1 MEKRLMM
8 FMMSLFLC
16 AGSVL
21 AQTKISGTVYSQ
33 DDGQP
38 IIGAAVQVLG
48 TSTGMLTDVEGKFS
62 LTMPQG
68 KNTLRISYLGMETKD
83 VQAKNGMR
91 VFLKSDAKTL
101 DDVLVIGYGT
111 SKKSAFTGSAVEIDS
126 KDITSHVTSTAT
138 SALVG
143 KVAGI
148 TATSSSGAPGSAPT
162 IRIRGIGSYAAAT
175 TPLYIVDGVPME
187 QSVASINPDDIE
199 SMSVLKD
206 ASASA
211 IYGNRGANGVV
222 IITTKKA
229 KSNQDAEIKV
239 DMKWGSNG
247 RLIPQYDIIK
257 NPAEYYETVYRSLYN
272 SQIYHGKTAEQAFD
286 YADRNILASTG
297 GGTGVQVYTIPD
309 GQNLVGHDFKLNP
322 NAKLGYWDGE
332 YYYYP
337 DDWYDELYHNS
348 FRQEYNISAS
358 GATGNLNY
366 YASVGYLN
374 DGGQVANSKYQ
385 RYTARTNVEYQAKK
399 WLKLTTNMAFTHN
412 ISESPSYSSDTYGSS
427 SNLFYYAN
435 SMGSIYPLYVRN
447 QDGSIRTENGRTVYM
462 TNNNTNQTRPG
473 FINNAARDNDF
484 NRTQGYGDIFT
495 GQWAAVVTPITGLNL
510 TAQLS
515 ATDIN
520 SRYNYLYSAFA
531 SSGSVD
537 GEVDVEHNRTLAVNQ
552 QYLANYTHTFAEVH
566 NLTVLAGYEQY
577 KIKKQN
583 LEGYNDH
590 LYDPFIAELN
600 NTKGSDKKAV
610 YSYTDNYMTEG
621 FLGRLGYDY
630 DNRYFLNASIRRD
643 ASSKFAP
650 GHRWGTFWSVGGAW
664 QINKE
669 NFMLNVKW
677 VDILKF
683 KLSYGENGN
692 DQGMNYYAYADRYST
707 TYNND
712 TGAYSIQQSAM
723 GNENLTWETK
733 KSWNAGIDFA
743 LFKNSITGSLEVYT
757 GKTKDLLWSKTLPA
771 SAGKTVN
778 NYYTNIGTLLN
789 RGIEFALD
797 ASILRT
803 KDINW
808 NFNIALAHNHNEFT
822 ELDPAI
828 VETGQRY
835 SNSIIRVGGSSAQAY
850 MVRYAGVNSE
860 GQAQY
865 YAQFVLDKDGK
876 RVNQTVDDNG
886 VADIYTGD
894 TRVNSYG
901 NAAEDYPYGVE
912 EGLVTDISKA
922 TRYDIGDIL
931 PKIQGGFG
939 TSLSVYGVELTAQF
953 SFQLGGKF
961 YDGSYQQLMHN
972 ALSSEAGKAMHRDLL
987 DAWSPENPT
996 SNIPRLSNASVDD
1009 PGVGSQT
1016 PQDRFLTNSNYLCLN
1031 NLSLGYNLPKSLVT
1045 PLSLRGIRVYVA
1057 GENLFLLT
1065 ARKGMD
1071 PRYNLGIGSMTSGGG
1086 LASGSYSAMRSIT
1099 AGLTVT
1105 F

>member
-1 MEKRLMM
+1 MKKRLTM
-8 FMMSLFLC
+8 FLVSLLLC
-16 AGSVL
+16 MGSAL
-21 AQTKISGTVYSQ
+21 AQTKVSGTVLSQ
-33 DDGQP
+33 EDGQP
-38 IIGAAVQVLG
+38 IIGAAVKVVG
-48 TSTGMLTDVEGKFS
+48 TSTGLLTDVNGKFTIT
-62 LTMPQG
+62 LPDG
-68 KNTLRISYLGMETKD
+68 KDLLEITYLGMEPQRVK
-83 VQAKNGMR
+83 AKSGMR
-91 VFLKSDAKTL
+91 VFLKTDAKTL

-111 SKKSAFTGSAVEIDS
+111 SKKSAFTGSAVEVSS
-126 KDITSHVTSTAT
+126 KDITTHVTSTAT

-143 KVAGI
+143 KVAGVM
-148 TATSSSGAPGSAPT
+148 ATSSSGAPGSAPT
-162 IRIRGIGSYAAAT
+162 IRIRGIGSYAASS

-187 QSVASINPDDIE
+187 QSIASINPDDIE

-211 IYGNRGANGVV
+211 IYGNRGANGVI

-229 KSNQDAEIKV
+229 KNNQDAEIKV

-247 RLIPQYDIIK
+247 RLVPQYDIIK

-272 SQIYHGKTAEQAFD
+272 SQIYHGKTPEQAYD
-286 YADRNILASTG
+286 YADRTILSSTG
-297 GGTGVQVYTIPD
+297 GGTGVQVYTIPE

-322 NAKLGYWDGE
+322 NATLGYWDGE

-348 FRQEYNISAS
+348 FRQEYNVSAS
-358 GATGNLNY
+358 GSTGALNY

-374 DGGQVANSKYQ
+374 DGGQVTNSNYQ
-385 RYTARTNVEYQAKK
+385 RYTSRANVEYQAKK

-412 ISESPSYSSDTYGSS
+412 ISESPSYSSSTYGSS

-435 SMGSIYPLYVRN
+435 SMGSIYPLYLRN
-447 QDGSIRTENGRTVYM
+447 QDGSIMTENGRTLYM
-462 TNNNTNQTRPG
+462 TNNNSNQIRPG

-484 NRTQGYGDIFT
+484 NRTKGYGDIFT

-520 SRYNYLYSAFA
+520 KRTNYLYSAFA

-537 GEVDVEHNRTLAVNQ
+537 GEVDVIHERTFSVNQ
-552 QYLANYTHTFAEVH
+552 QYLANYTHTFNEVH
-566 NLTVLAGYEQY
+566 NISVLAGYEQY
-577 KIKKQN
+577 KILYQE

-590 LYDPFIAELN
+590 LYDPFIAELDN
-600 NTKGSDKKAV
+600 AKGSDKKQA
-610 YSYTDNYMTEG
+610 YSYTSNYMTEG
-621 FLGRLGYDY
+621 FLGRVGYDY
-630 DNRYFLNASIRRD
+630 DNRYFVNASLRRD

-650 GHRWGTFWSVGGAW
+650 GHRWGTFWSAGIAW

-669 NFMLNVKW
+669 KFLQNVKW
-677 VDILKF
+677 VDVLKF

-692 DQGMNYYAYADRYST
+692 DQGMNYYAYADRFST
-707 TYNND
+707 SYNND

-723 GNENLTWETK
+723 GNEDLTWETK

-743 LFKNSITGSLEVYT
+743 LFKNRLIGSLEVYT
-757 GKTKDLLWSKTLPA
+757 GKTSDLLWSKTLPA
-771 SAGKTVN
+771 SAGRTVN
-778 NYYTNIGTLLN
+778 SYYINIGTLKN
-789 RGIEFALD
+789 SGIEFSLD
-797 ASILRT
+797 ANILRT

-808 NFNIALAHNHNEFT
+808 NVNLALAHNKNEFT

-835 SNSIIRVGGSSAQAY
+835 SNQIIRVGGSSAQAY
-850 MVRYAGVNSE
+850 MVKYAGVNEE
-860 GQAQY
+860 GQALY
-865 YAQFVLDKDGK
+865 HAQFLLDKDGN
-876 RVNQTVDDNG
+876 RINQDKLEDG
-886 VADIYTGD
+886 SLDPMTGD
-894 TRVNSYG
+894 TQVNSYG
-901 NAAEDYPYGVE
+901 ENPEFGVE

-922 TRYDIGDIL
+922 TRYDVGDIL
-931 PKIQGGFG
+931 PKVQGGFG
-939 TSLSVYGVELTAQF
+939 TTLSVYGIELTAQF

-972 ALSSEAGKAMHRDLL
+972 ALASEAGKAMHRDLL
-987 DAWSPENPT
+987 DAWSETNKG
-996 SNIPRLSNASVDD
+996 SDIPRLSNASVDD

-1016 PQDRFLTNSNYLCLN
+1016 AQDRFLTNSNYLCLN
-1031 NLSLGYNLPKSLVT
+1031 NLSLGYNLPRSIVT
-1045 PLSLRGIRVYVA
+1045 PLTLRGIRVYVA

>member
-1 MEKRLMM
+1 MKKRLTM
-8 FMMSLFLC
+8 FLVSLLLC
-16 AGSVL
+16 MGSAL
-21 AQTKISGTVYSQ
+21 AQTKVSGTVLSQ
-33 DDGQP
+33 EDGQP
-38 IIGAAVQVLG
+38 IIGAAVKVVG
-48 TSTGMLTDVEGKFS
+48 TSTGLLTDVNGKFTIT
-62 LTMPQG
+62 LPDG
-68 KNTLRISYLGMETKD
+68 KDLLEITYLGMEPQRVK
-83 VQAKNGMR
+83 AKSGMR
-91 VFLKSDAKTL
+91 VFLKTDAKTL

-111 SKKSAFTGSAVEIDS
+111 SKKSAFTGSAVEVSS
-126 KDITSHVTSTAT
+126 KDITTHVTSTAT

-143 KVAGI
+143 KVAGVM
-148 TATSSSGAPGSAPT
+148 ATSSSGAPGSAPT
-162 IRIRGIGSYAAAT
+162 IRIRGIGSYAASS

-187 QSVASINPDDIE
+187 QSIASINPDDIE

-211 IYGNRGANGVV
+211 IYGNRGANGVI

-229 KSNQDAEIKV
+229 KNNQDAEIKV

-247 RLIPQYDIIK
+247 RLVPQYDIIK

-272 SQIYHGKTAEQAFD
+272 SQIYHGKTPEQAYD
-286 YADRNILASTG
+286 YADRTILSSTG
-297 GGTGVQVYTIPD
+297 GGTGVQVYTIPE

-322 NAKLGYWDGE
+322 NATLGYWDGE

-348 FRQEYNISAS
+348 FRQEYNVSAS
-358 GATGNLNY
+358 GSTGALNY

-374 DGGQVANSKYQ
+374 DGGQVANSNYQ
-385 RYTARTNVEYQAKK
+385 RYTSRANVEYQAKK

-412 ISESPSYSSDTYGSS
+412 ISESPSYSSGTYGSS

-435 SMGSIYPLYVRN
+435 SMGSIYPLYLRN
-447 QDGSIRTENGRTVYM
+447 QDGSIMTENGRTLYM
-462 TNNNTNQTRPG
+462 TNNNSNQIRPG

-484 NRTQGYGDIFT
+484 NRTKGYGDIFT

-537 GEVDVEHNRTLAVNQ
+537 GEVDVIHNRTFSVNQ
-552 QYLANYTHTFAEVH
+552 QYLANYTHTFNEVH
-566 NLTVLAGYEQY
+566 NISVLAGYEQY
-577 KIKKQN
+577 KILYQE

-590 LYDPFIAELN
+590 LYDPFIAELDN
-600 NTKGSDKKAV
+600 AKGSDKKQA
-610 YSYTDNYMTEG
+610 YSYTSNYMTEG
-621 FLGRLGYDY
+621 FLGRVGYDY
-630 DNRYFLNASIRRD
+630 DNRYFVNASLRRD

-650 GHRWGTFWSVGGAW
+650 GHRWGTFWSAGIAW

-669 NFMLNVKW
+669 KFLQNVKW
-677 VDILKF
+677 VDVLKF

-692 DQGMNYYAYADRYST
+692 DQGMNYYAYADRFST
-707 TYNND
+707 SYNND

-723 GNENLTWETK
+723 GNEDLTWETK

-743 LFKNSITGSLEVYT
+743 LFKNRLIGSLEVYT
-757 GKTKDLLWSKTLPA
+757 GKTSDLLWSKTLPA

-778 NYYTNIGTLLN
+778 SYYINIGTLKN
-789 RGIEFALD
+789 SGIEFSLD
-797 ASILRT
+797 ANILRT

-808 NFNIALAHNHNEFT
+808 NVNLALAHNKNEFT

-835 SNSIIRVGGSSAQAY
+835 SNQIIRVGGSSAQAY
-850 MVRYAGVNSE
+850 MVKYAGVNEE
-860 GQAQY
+860 GQALY
-865 YAQFVLDKDGK
+865 HAQFLLDKDGN
-876 RVNQTVDDNG
+876 RINQDKLEDG
-886 VADIYTGD
+886 SLDPMTGD
-894 TRVNSYG
+894 TQVNSYG
-901 NAAEDYPYGVE
+901 ENPEFGVE

-922 TRYDIGDIL
+922 TRYDVGDIL
-931 PKIQGGFG
+931 PKVQGGFG
-939 TSLSVYGVELTAQF
+939 TTLSVYGIELTAQF

-972 ALSSEAGKAMHRDLL
+972 ALASEAGKAMHRDLL
-987 DAWSPENPT
+987 DAWSETNKG
-996 SNIPRLSNASVDD
+996 SDIPRLSNASVDD

-1016 PQDRFLTNSNYLCLN
+1016 AQDRFLTNSNYLCLN
-1031 NLSLGYNLPKSLVT
+1031 NLSLGYNLPRSIVT
-1045 PLSLRGIRVYVA
+1045 PLTLRGIRVYVA

>member
-1 MEKRLMM
+1 MKKRLTM
-8 FMMSLFLC
+8 FLVSLLLC
-16 AGSVL
+16 MGSAL
-21 AQTKISGTVYSQ
+21 AQTKVSGTVLSQ
-33 DDGQP
+33 EDGQP
-38 IIGAAVQVLG
+38 IIGAAVKVVG
-48 TSTGMLTDVEGKFS
+48 TSTGLLTDVNGKFTIT
-62 LTMPQG
+62 LPDG
-68 KNTLRISYLGMETKD
+68 KDQLEITYLGMEPQRVK
-83 VQAKNGMR
+83 AKNGMR
-91 VFLKSDAKTL
+91 VFLKTDAKTL

-111 SKKSAFTGSAVEIDS
+111 SKKSAFTGSAVEVSS
-126 KDITSHVTSTAT
+126 KDITTHVTSTAT

-143 KVAGI
+143 KVAGVM
-148 TATSSSGAPGSAPT
+148 ATSSSGAPGSAPT
-162 IRIRGIGSYAAAT
+162 IRIRGIGSYAASS

-187 QSVASINPDDIE
+187 QSIASINPDDIE

-211 IYGNRGANGVV
+211 IYGNRGANGVI

-229 KSNQDAEIKV
+229 KNNQDAEIKV

-247 RLIPQYDIIK
+247 RLVPQYDVIK
-257 NPAEYYETVYRSLYN
+257 NPAEHYETVYRSLYN
-272 SQIYHGKTAEQAFD
+272 SQIYHGKTPEQAFD
-286 YADRNILASTG
+286 YADRTILSSTG
-297 GGTGVQVYTIPD
+297 GGTGVQVYTIPE

-322 NAKLGYWDGE
+322 NATLGYWDGE

-348 FRQEYNISAS
+348 FRQEYNVSAS
-358 GATGNLNY
+358 GSTGALNY

-374 DGGQVANSKYQ
+374 DGGQVANSNYQ
-385 RYTARTNVEYQAKK
+385 RYTARANVEYQAKK

-435 SMGSIYPLYVRN
+435 SMGSIYPLYLRN
-447 QDGSIRTENGRTVYM
+447 QDGSIMTEQGRTLYM
-462 TNNNTNQTRPG
+462 TNNNSNQIRPG

-484 NRTQGYGDIFT
+484 NRTKGYGDIFT
-495 GQWAAVVTPITGLNL
+495 GQWAAVLTPITGLNL

-537 GEVDVEHNRTLAVNQ
+537 GEVDVTHKRTFSVNQ
-552 QYLANYTHTFAEVH
+552 QYLANYTHTFADVH
-566 NLTVLAGYEQY
+566 NISVLAGYEQY
-577 KIKKQN
+577 KILYQE

-590 LYDPFIAELN
+590 LYDPFIAELDN
-600 NTKGSDKKAV
+600 AKGSDKKQA
-610 YSYTDNYMTEG
+610 YSYTSNYMTEG
-621 FLGRLGYDY
+621 FLGRVGYDY
-630 DNRYFLNASIRRD
+630 DNRYFVNASLRRD

-650 GHRWGTFWSVGGAW
+650 GHRWGTFWSAGIAW

-669 NFMLNVKW
+669 KFLQNVKW
-677 VDILKF
+677 VDVLKF

-692 DQGMNYYAYADRYST
+692 DQGMNYYAYADRFST

-723 GNENLTWETK
+723 GNEDLTWETK

-743 LFKNSITGSLEVYT
+743 LFKNRLIGSLEVYT
-757 GKTKDLLWSKTLPA
+757 GKTSDLLWSKTLPA

-778 NYYTNIGTLLN
+778 SYYINIGTLKN
-789 RGIEFALD
+789 SGIEFSLD
-797 ASILRT
+797 ANILRT

-808 NFNIALAHNHNEFT
+808 NVNLALAHNKNEFT

-835 SNSIIRVGGSSAQAY
+835 SNQIIRVGGSSAQAY
-850 MVRYAGVNSE
+850 MVKYAGVNEE
-860 GQAQY
+860 GQALY
-865 YAQFVLDKDGK
+865 HAQFLLDKDGN
-876 RVNQTVDDNG
+876 RINQDKLEDG
-886 VADIYTGD
+886 SLDPMTGD
-894 TRVNSYG
+894 TQVNSYG
-901 NAAEDYPYGVE
+901 ENPEFGVE

-922 TRYDIGDIL
+922 TRYDVGDIL
-931 PKIQGGFG
+931 PKVQGGFG
-939 TSLSVYGVELTAQF
+939 TTLSVYGIELTAQF

-972 ALSSEAGKAMHRDLL
+972 ALASEAGKAMHRDLL
-987 DAWSPENPT
+987 DAWSETNKG

-1016 PQDRFLTNSNYLCLN
+1016 AQDRFLTNSNYLCLN
-1031 NLSLGYNLPKSLVT
+1031 NLSLGYNLPRSIVT
-1045 PLSLRGIRVYVA
+1045 PLTLRGIRVYVA

>member
-1 MEKRLMM
+1 MKKRLTM
-8 FMMSLFLC
+8 FLVSLLLC
-16 AGSVL
+16 MGSAL
-21 AQTKISGTVYSQ
+21 AQTKVSGTVLSQ
-33 DDGQP
+33 EDGQP
-38 IIGAAVQVLG
+38 IIGAAVKVVG
-48 TSTGMLTDVEGKFS
+48 TSTGLLTDVNGKFTIT
-62 LTMPQG
+62 LPDG
-68 KNTLRISYLGMETKD
+68 KDLLEITYLGMEPQRVK
-83 VQAKNGMR
+83 AKSGMR
-91 VFLKSDAKTL
+91 VFLKTDAKTL

-111 SKKSAFTGSAVEIDS
+111 SKKSAFTGSAVEVSS
-126 KDITSHVTSTAT
+126 KDITTHVTSTAT

-143 KVAGI
+143 KVAGVM
-148 TATSSSGAPGSAPT
+148 ATSSSGAPGSAPT
-162 IRIRGIGSYAAAT
+162 IRIRGIGSYAASS

-187 QSVASINPDDIE
+187 QSIASINPDDIE

-211 IYGNRGANGVV
+211 IYGNRGANGVI

-229 KSNQDAEIKV
+229 KNNQDAEIKV

-247 RLIPQYDIIK
+247 RLVPQYDIIK

-272 SQIYHGKTAEQAFD
+272 SQIYHGKTPEQAYD
-286 YADRNILASTG
+286 YADRTILSSTG
-297 GGTGVQVYTIPD
+297 GGTGVQVYTIPE

-322 NAKLGYWDGE
+322 NATLGYWDGE

-348 FRQEYNISAS
+348 FRQEYNVSAS
-358 GATGNLNY
+358 GSTGALNY

-374 DGGQVANSKYQ
+374 DGGQVANSNYQ
-385 RYTARTNVEYQAKK
+385 RYTSRANVEYQAKK

-412 ISESPSYSSDTYGSS
+412 ISESPSYSSGTYGSS

-435 SMGSIYPLYVRN
+435 SMGSIYPLYLRN
-447 QDGSIRTENGRTVYM
+447 QDGSIMTENGRTLYM
-462 TNNNTNQTRPG
+462 TNNNSNQIRPG

-484 NRTQGYGDIFT
+484 NRTKGYGDIFT

-537 GEVDVEHNRTLAVNQ
+537 GEVDVIHNRTFSVNQ
-552 QYLANYTHTFAEVH
+552 QYLANYTHTFNEVH
-566 NLTVLAGYEQY
+566 NISVLAGYEQY
-577 KIKKQN
+577 KILYQE

-590 LYDPFIAELN
+590 LYDPFIAELDN
-600 NTKGSDKKAV
+600 AKGSDKKQA
-610 YSYTDNYMTEG
+610 YSYTSNYMTEG
-621 FLGRLGYDY
+621 FLGRVGYDY
-630 DNRYFLNASIRRD
+630 DNRYFVNASLRRD

-650 GHRWGTFWSVGGAW
+650 GHRWGTFWSAGIAW

-669 NFMLNVKW
+669 KFLQNVKW
-677 VDILKF
+677 VDVLKF

-692 DQGMNYYAYADRYST
+692 DQGMNYYAYADRFST
-707 TYNND
+707 SYNND

-723 GNENLTWETK
+723 GNEDLTWETK

-743 LFKNSITGSLEVYT
+743 LFKNRLIGSLEVYT
-757 GKTKDLLWSKTLPA
+757 GKTSDLLWSKTLPA

-778 NYYTNIGTLLN
+778 SYYINIGTLKN
-789 RGIEFALD
+789 SGIEFSLD
-797 ASILRT
+797 ANILRT

-808 NFNIALAHNHNEFT
+808 NVNLAIAHNKNEFT

-835 SNSIIRVGGSSAQAY
+835 SNQIIRVGGSSAQAY
-850 MVRYAGVNSE
+850 MVKYAGVNEE
-860 GQAQY
+860 GQALY
-865 YAQFVLDKDGK
+865 HAQFLLDKDGN
-876 RVNQTVDDNG
+876 RINQDKLEDG
-886 VADIYTGD
+886 SLDPMTGD
-894 TRVNSYG
+894 TQVNSYG
-901 NAAEDYPYGVE
+901 ENPEFGVE

-922 TRYDIGDIL
+922 TRYDVGDIL
-931 PKIQGGFG
+931 PKVQGGFG
-939 TSLSVYGVELTAQF
+939 TTLSVYGIELTAQF

-972 ALSSEAGKAMHRDLL
+972 ALASEAGKAMHRDLL
-987 DAWSPENPT
+987 DAWSETNKG
-996 SNIPRLSNASVDD
+996 SDIPRLSNASVDD

-1016 PQDRFLTNSNYLCLN
+1016 AQDRFLTNSNYLCLN
-1031 NLSLGYNLPKSLVT
+1031 NLSLGYNLPRSIVT
-1045 PLSLRGIRVYVA
+1045 PLTLRGIRVYVA